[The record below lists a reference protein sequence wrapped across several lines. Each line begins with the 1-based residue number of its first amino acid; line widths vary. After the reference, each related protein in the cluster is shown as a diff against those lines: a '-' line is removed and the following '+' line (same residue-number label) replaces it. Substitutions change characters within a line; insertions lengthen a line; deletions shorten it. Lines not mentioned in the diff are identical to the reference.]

1 MKKNYFIFVFKQ
13 RLRKVAWNNFLKI
26 KKIKNYRIID
36 LSGPIK
42 YFLFSQL
49 LIFIINLFHKKLDN
63 FILISCDGLPFIK
76 KNGVNMWFG
85 GTRLKIPTEFKKY
98 QNNLVIIKNILHT
111 KKNFVT
117 LYPKI
122 LDNVTFDEDFK
133 IVYASSIKLNYS
145 NASKD
150 IWKRY
155 KDIIVKDFSLIDKN
169 KFWLQKDL
177 KKLDYK
183 QDIYRD
189 LKSFLR
195 IYIIK
200 EINKK
205 FKKELIIIGDD
216 WKSYIKNAKSSN
228 HDLRYLRNIYKGNIC
243 LDFGSRWG
251 DNVLYPRSIEIL
263 ESGGYLLQS
272 TQSDSIKS
280 FGYLKISN
288 NFNTIKDLIIKLNLF
303 KQNNKLLNQNYEKIL
318 NYYKNDILNYKTL
331 TIIKKISKKN
341 SD

>member
-1 MKKNYFIFVFKQ
+1 MKKYYFIFVFKQ

-26 KKIKNYRIID
+26 KKIKNYRMID

-49 LIFIINLFHKKLDN
+49 LIFIVNLFHKKLDN
-63 FILISCDGLPFIK
+63 LILISCDGLPFIRNK
-76 KNGVNMWFG
+76 GVNMWFG

-98 QNNLVIIKNILHT
+98 QNNLVIIKNILHK

-122 LDNVTFDEDFK
+122 FNKVTFNKDFK
-133 IVYASSIKLNYS
+133 IIYASSIKLNYS
-145 NASKD
+145 NASKK

-155 KDIIVKDFSLIDKN
+155 KNTIIKDFSLIDKN
-169 KFWLQKDL
+169 QFWLKKDL
-177 KKLDYK
+177 KKLNNR

-195 IYIIK
+195 VYIIK

-205 FKKELIIIGDD
+205 FKKNLIVIGND
-216 WKSYIKNAKSSN
+216 WKKHIRNAKSSN
-228 HDLRYLRNIYKGNIC
+228 HDLRYIRNIYKGNIC

-263 ESGGYLLQS
+263 EAGGYLLQS

-280 FGYLKISN
+280 FGYLKMSN
-288 NFNTIKDLIIKLNLF
+288 NFNTIKDLIIKLNMY
-303 KQNNKLLNQNYEKIL
+303 KQNYKLLNQNYKKIL
-318 NYYKNDILNYKTL
+318 NHYKSDILNYKTL
-331 TIIKKISKKN
+331 TIIKKISKN
-341 SD
+341 SN